1 MHNLSSRPP
10 FMREAY
16 KLITEEFGKDKAKA
30 LLKKNPLMLLKT
42 RRFKLVTLDCG
53 EKMDLG
59 TVTDKLLERNSKRL
73 ILMCMDTC
81 LITVSMILSRLFW
94 MLLLTFQMNAS
105 FLQFYLF

>member
-1 MHNLSSRPP
+1 
-10 FMREAY
+10 MREAY
-16 KLITEEFGKDKAKA
+16 KLITEEFGEDKAKA